1 MKIDQKTFRAL
12 IPEDKHPGLT
22 FWAAARI
29 VQRTYCGPMTVHSL
43 CPGLCSECQ
52 AFLLP
57 AFDLAYARNPEALL
71 TYGLKM
77 AYIRFK
83 EAANQKPELKPETSF
98 FAPVPENPFERIARE
113 VTPPTR

>member
-1 MKIDQKTFRAL
+1 MKIEQKTFRAL

-22 FWAAARI
+22 FWVATRL

-57 AFDLAYARNPEALL
+57 AFTLEFARNPEALL
-71 TYGLKM
+71 TYNLKM
-77 AYIRFK
+77 AYIKFK
-83 EAANQKPELKPETSF
+83 EAANQKPELKPETSL
-98 FAPVPENPFERIARE
+98 FAPVPENPFQRIARE
-113 VTPPTR
+113 VTPPSR